1 MSVEIY
7 TYGYGDLMQ
16 TALNAIAAI
25 VSSSNF
31 KGMLATAIAL
41 YLARV
46 FWNTAHGRY
55 VDFGRILKNI
65 TLIIA
70 LALSLTQ
77 IKDTVIVTDKTTP
90 SLSGIVDNVPVAVYL
105 PLWFS
110 NRAEYVITR
119 TFETAFSL
127 PDGVSYNSVGYAGG
141 VKNLRDAAYY
151 IRIEDAYLKE
161 SLVQFYKDCVFA
173 ALIEGLISPDQ
184 VKRDTVKNVITAAA
198 SAEPSRT
205 TVYYSSSYPDGVSKT
220 CEEAAGLIKTD
231 LDKDRDK
238 AFADL
243 AKVMG
248 YGTNTAALESVLGSE
263 LQYFMGISS
272 NAKDAVYQE
281 ALLTVSHDA
290 LIRKAGEAGL
300 DPNQLG
306 LTVATTKEKLF
317 LTNASMGDTIR
328 AFLPYIRAFLNI
340 LFVAV
345 TPVLIVIGIGMGRPL
360 QYIGTA
366 VMLAAFP
373 LFWGMIGSVINWI
386 IASQV
391 NDLAQVIETTKYST
405 ATINI
410 ENYPVVVS
418 ALKEWLTI
426 GGWASSLIIILSL
439 ALLTGSTY
447 AFVRFAGGFASGI
460 AGAAS
465 SSAAGAA
472 TGNLSYGNVSVGNT
486 SANNFS
492 ANKFDDTS
500 IFRTGQQISQHNDI
514 TRTHDRIF
522 SDRDSTIYDHS
533 TIFRNGANA
542 SIDGQSI
549 FGTKSY
555 SYGGGTNYSDLQQAG
570 KDNIYNHQKSNGTD
584 TSKQETYSLQDK
596 GSSAVS
602 GNEAYRLSQNANFN
616 LNGTENLL
624 GGNQKSYTYGLN
636 RNSTIL
642 DGQGFGD
649 SQRASDKTLA
659 TADGGLGW
667 KGGPGSG
674 GAGGSSGRFPSKGGN
689 PYLQA
694 LKKLSP
700 DINLNLGIR
709 GINDRTYEN
718 HVSHDGKLNNQ
729 IGDSENT
736 AIVDLFAKKYGFN
749 VSGGIGET
757 GNHDISGSINFNNEK
772 AYLANTSTAKVHRGH
787 EGDSISSTAR
797 VGSGASINR
806 HYDERE
812 NSTFQKA
819 LIPGLIE
826 RAKHDQFLSNRLNQL
841 MNTARTYISED
852 ARRFIDTLED
862 SGQGDRAKAILL
874 GVAATKSPE
883 IANELVYLA
892 QQNYR
897 DVKEHVEEKMNLV
910 ADEVKTKGEQID
922 PNHFD
927 PQLKEKVVKSLYDT
941 SRNAQQLKEEAQKG
955 VAKVHG
961 KAAAQVESS
970 RGKALAKE
978 GTVDQAHNALTRR
991 YSTEVKKFHK
1001 EFNKH
1006 EEKANETPSTLRALH
1021 NAAQTKEFKMAA
1033 GAMAVQKAY
1042 EAYRTL
1048 AEAKAAKDVTERLA
1062 KRTHIADVH
1071 DLFNIGKKQAAKE
1084 AIKDTVVDMA
1094 KGFGKWL
1101 ARGATAA
1108 GGAYLGALIDAEPA
1122 GEQVVPVNSMNDL
1135 KNLQPGQVGRIGNYY
1150 ISPLPNGNFLVSS
1163 ENDQGKELSLAETAQ
1178 LVLMDKDKLEKT
1190 GSTKLVLSP
1199 QAAERLKAKLI
1210 E

>member
-1 MSVEIY
+1 MSIEIY

-70 LALSLTQ
+70 LTLSLTQ

-90 SLSGIVDNVPVAVYL
+90 SLSGIVDNVPIAVYL

-127 PDGVSYNSVGYAGG
+127 PDGVSYNSVGYVGG

-184 VKRDTVKNVITAAA
+184 VKRDTVKNIITAAA

-205 TVYYSSSYPDGVSKT
+205 TVYYSSSNPDGVSKT
-220 CEEAAGLIKTD
+220 CEEAAGLIKND

-248 YGTNTAALESVLGSE
+248 YGSNTAALESVLGSE

-272 NAKDAVYQE
+272 SAKDAVYQE

-345 TPVLIVIGIGMGRPL
+345 TPILIVIGIGIGRPL

-373 LFWGMIGSVINWI
+373 LFWGMIGSIINWI
-386 IASQV
+386 ISSQV
-391 NDLAQVIETTKYST
+391 SDLAQVIETTKYST

-472 TGNLSYGNVSVGNT
+472 TGNLSYGNISVGNT

-522 SDRDSTIYDHS
+522 SDRDNTIYDHS
-533 TIFRNGANA
+533 TTFRDGTNA
-542 SIDGQSI
+542 SANGQGI

-555 SYGGGTNYSDLQQAG
+555 SHGGGTNYSDQKQAG
-570 KDNIYNHQKSNGTD
+570 KDNIYNHQKSSGTD
-584 TSKQETYSLQDK
+584 TSKQESYSLQDK
-596 GSSAVS
+596 GSTALS
-602 GNEAYRLSQNANFN
+602 GNETYRFSQNANFS

-636 RNSTIL
+636 RNSTVL

-649 SQRASDKTLA
+649 SQREGDKTIA
-659 TADGGLGW
+659 TADGNLKWSGGTGNSNTKGTSIPAP
-667 KGGPGSG
+667 KGG
-674 GAGGSSGRFPSKGGN
+674 KG
-689 PYLQA
+689 YLQV
-694 LKKLSP
+694 LKTLSP
-700 DINLNLGIR
+700 GVGLNLGIQ
-709 GINDRTYEN
+709 GINDQTSE
-718 HVSHDGKLNNQ
+718 SHISHEGKLSNQ

-736 AIVDLFAKKYGFN
+736 AIVEMFARKYGFN
-749 VSGGIGET
+749 VSGGIGKS
-757 GNHDISGSINFNNEK
+757 GSYDISGSVNFNNEE
-772 AYLANTSTAKVHRGH
+772 AYIANASTAKVHRGH
-787 EGDSISSTAR
+787 EGDSINSTVR
-797 VGSGASINR
+797 VGSSASVNR
-806 HYDERE
+806 HFNEGE

-819 LIPGLIE
+819 LIPSLIE
-826 RAKHDQFLSNRLNQL
+826 KAKDDPTLSNRLNQIA
-841 MNTARTYISED
+841 NRAKSFVSED
-852 ARRFIDTLED
+852 ARRFMEILEN
-862 SGQGDRAKAILL
+862 SGQEDQAKAILL
-874 GVAATKSPE
+874 GIAATKSPE
-883 IANELVYLA
+883 IANELVQLA

-897 DVKEHVEEKMNLV
+897 DVKEHVENEINTV
-910 ADEVKTKGEQID
+910 ADEVKERSKQID

-927 PQLKEKVVKSLYDT
+927 PQLKEKVIKGLFDT
-941 SRNAQQLKEEAQKG
+941 SQNAQQLKEEAQRG
-955 VAKVHG
+955 VTKVHG
-961 KAAAQVESS
+961 ETARQVESN
-970 RGKALAKE
+970 KENALAKE
-978 GTVDQAHNALTRR
+978 GTVNQAQNALTRR
-991 YSTEVKKFHK
+991 FSTKVKGFHQ
-1001 EFNKH
+1001 EFNEHKR
-1006 EEKANETPSTLRALH
+1006 KANETPSAIRALH
-1021 NAAQTKEFKMAA
+1021 NAAQTKEFKMVA
-1033 GAMAVQKAY
+1033 GAMAISKAY
-1042 EAYRTL
+1042 DAYKTFT
-1048 AEAKAAKDVTERLA
+1048 ATKAAKDIAENLTKKSPTEIYRE
-1062 KRTHIADVH
+1062 
-1071 DLFNIGKKQAAKE
+1071 LFNMGKSKTTKEVIKDMAVDAAKV
-1084 AIKDTVVDMA
+1084 A
-1094 KGFGKWL
+1094 GKWA
-1101 ARGATAA
+1101 ARGATAV
-1108 GGAYLGALIDAEPA
+1108 GGAYLGALVDAEPT
-1122 GEQVVPVNSMNDL
+1122 GEQVIPVNSMSDL
-1135 KNLQPGQVGRIGNYY
+1135 KNLQPGQVGKIGNYY

-1163 ENDQGKELSLAETAQ
+1163 GNGQKEELSLAETAQ
-1178 LVLMDKDKLEKT
+1178 ILMDKDKLEKT
-1190 GSTKLVLSP
+1190 GSTKIVLSP
-1199 QAAERLKAKLI
+1199 QATERLKAKLV

>member
-1 MSVEIY
+1 
-7 TYGYGDLMQ
+7 
-16 TALNAIAAI
+16 
-25 VSSSNF
+25 
-31 KGMLATAIAL
+31 
-41 YLARV
+41 
-46 FWNTAHGRY
+46 
-55 VDFGRILKNI
+55 
-65 TLIIA
+65 
-70 LALSLTQ
+70 
-77 IKDTVIVTDKTTP
+77 
-90 SLSGIVDNVPVAVYL
+90 
-105 PLWFS
+105 
-110 NRAEYVITR
+110 
-119 TFETAFSL
+119 
-127 PDGVSYNSVGYAGG
+127 
-141 VKNLRDAAYY
+141 
-151 IRIEDAYLKE
+151 
-161 SLVQFYKDCVFA
+161 
-173 ALIEGLISPDQ
+173 
-184 VKRDTVKNVITAAA
+184 
-198 SAEPSRT
+198 
-205 TVYYSSSYPDGVSKT
+205 
-220 CEEAAGLIKTD
+220 
-231 LDKDRDK
+231 
-238 AFADL
+238 
-243 AKVMG
+243 
-248 YGTNTAALESVLGSE
+248 
-263 LQYFMGISS
+263 MGISS

-306 LTVATTKEKLF
+306 LTVVTTKEKLF

-345 TPVLIVIGIGMGRPL
+345 TPILIVIGIGMGRPL

-373 LFWGMIGSVINWI
+373 LFWGMIGSIINWI

-500 IFRTGQQISQHNDI
+500 IFRTGQQISQHSDI

-522 SDRDSTIYDHS
+522 SDRDNIIYDHS
-533 TIFRNGANA
+533 TTFRNGTNA

-570 KDNIYNHQKSNGTD
+570 KDNVYNHQKSNATD
-584 TSKQETYSLQDK
+584 TAKQNIYSVQEK

-602 GNEAYRLSQNANFN
+602 GNEAYRFSQNANFS

-624 GGNQKSYTYGLN
+624 GGNQKSYTYVLN
-636 RNSTIL
+636 RNSTVL

-649 SQRASDKTLA
+649 SQRASDRTLA
-659 TADGGLGW
+659 TADGGFSW
-667 KGGPGSG
+667 K
-674 GAGGSSGRFPSKGGN
+674 GSSGGGGGFSGRLSGKGGN
-689 PYLQA
+689 LYLQA

-700 DINLNLGIR
+700 DINLSLGIR
-709 GINDRTYEN
+709 GVNDKTSES
-718 HVSHDGKLNNQ
+718 HTSHDGKLNNQ

-736 AIVDLFAKKYGFN
+736 AIVELFAKKYGLN
-749 VSGGIGET
+749 VSGGLGET
-757 GNHDISGSINFNNEK
+757 GKHDISGSINFNNEK

-787 EGDSISSTAR
+787 EGDSMSSTAR
-797 VGSGASINR
+797 VGLGASINR
-806 HYDERE
+806 HYDEGE

-819 LIPGLIE
+819 LIPSLIE

-852 ARRFIDTLED
+852 ARRLIGILED
-862 SGQGDRAKAILL
+862 SGQGDQAKAILL

-883 IANELVYLA
+883 IANELVQLS

-897 DVKEHVEEKMNLV
+897 DVKEHVDEKMNLV
-910 ADEVKTKGEQID
+910 ADEVKTKASNID
-922 PNHFD
+922 PNLFD
-927 PQLKEKVVKSLYDT
+927 SQLKEKVTEGLSNA
-941 SRNAQQLKEEAQKG
+941 SGNAQQLVEKAQKET
-955 VAKVHG
+955 VKVHG
-961 KAAAQVESS
+961 EAENQVESN
-970 RGKALAKE
+970 REKALAKE
-978 GTVDQAHNALTRR
+978 SSVNHALHALTKRFNA
-991 YSTEVKKFHK
+991 EVKNFHQK
-1001 EFNKH
+1001 YGEY
-1006 EEKANETPSTLRALH
+1006 ERKANENPSTLKAIENALK
-1021 NAAQTKEFKMAA
+1021 TKESGLVA
-1033 GAMAVQKAY
+1033 GALVASKAHDLYKTAV
-1042 EAYRTL
+1042 
-1048 AEAKAAKDVTERLA
+1048 EAKAAKEVVEQFGKKSRS
-1062 KRTHIADVH
+1062 ADVH
-1071 DLFNIGKKQAAKE
+1071 EIFNIGKKQTAKE
-1084 AIKDTVVDMA
+1084 LLTDTALNTA
-1094 KGFGKWL
+1094 KTAGKWIT
-1101 ARGATAA
+1101 RGAAGV
-1108 GGAYLGALIDAEPA
+1108 GGAFLGAMIDAEPA
-1122 GEQVVPVNSMNDL
+1122 GEQIIPVNSLNDL
-1135 KNLQPGQVGRIGNYY
+1135 RNLQPGQVGRIGNYY
-1150 ISPLPNGNFLVSS
+1150 VSPLPNGNYLVS
-1163 ENDQGKELSLAETAQ
+1163 NGKDEERELSPAETAQ
-1178 LVLMDKDKLEKT
+1178 LILMDRNKLERT
-1190 GSTKLVLSP
+1190 GSTKIVLSP
-1199 QAAERLKAKLI
+1199 QAAETLKSKLL

>member
-70 LALSLTQ
+70 LTLSLTQ

-90 SLSGIVDNVPVAVYL
+90 SLSGIVDNVPIAVYL

-151 IRIEDAYLKE
+151 IKIEDAYLKE
-161 SLVQFYKDCVFA
+161 SLVQFYKDCVFP
-173 ALIEGLISPDQ
+173 ALIEGLISPEQ

-231 LDKDRDK
+231 LDNDKEK
-238 AFADL
+238 AFANL

-345 TPVLIVIGIGMGRPL
+345 TPILIVIGIGIGRPL

-373 LFWGMIGSVINWI
+373 LFWGMIGSIINWI

-391 NDLAQVIETTKYST
+391 SDLAQVIETTKYST

-522 SDRDSTIYDHS
+522 SDRDNTIYDHS
-533 TIFRNGANA
+533 TTFRDKITA
-542 SIDGQSI
+542 SIDGQNI
-549 FGTKSY
+549 LGTKSY
-555 SYGGGTNYSDLQQAG
+555 SYGGGTNYSDQRQAG
-570 KDNIYNHQKSNGTD
+570 KDNIYNHKKSSGSD
-584 TSKQETYSLQDK
+584 TSKQESYSLQDK
-596 GSSAVS
+596 GSTAVN
-602 GNEAYRLSQNANFN
+602 GNEAYRFSQNANFS

-636 RNSTIL
+636 RNSTVL

-667 KGGPGSG
+667 RGRSG
-674 GAGGSSGRFPSKGGN
+674 GKGQEGFPGPSSGKGGN
-689 PYLQA
+689 PYFQA

-700 DINLNLGIR
+700 DVNLSLGIR
-709 GINDRTYEN
+709 GINDRTSE
-718 HVSHDGKLNNQ
+718 SHTSHEGKLSNQ

-736 AIVDLFAKKYGFN
+736 AIVEMSARNYGFN
-749 VSGGIGET
+749 ISGGIGKT
-757 GNHDISGSINFNNEK
+757 GNHDMSSFINFSNEK
-772 AYLANTSTAKVHRGH
+772 AYLANTLTAKVHRGH

-797 VGSGASINR
+797 VGSSASVNR
-806 HYDERE
+806 HFNEGE

-819 LIPGLIE
+819 LIPNLIE
-826 RAKHDQFLSNRLNQL
+826 SAKDDPTLSSRLNQIA
-841 MNTARTYISED
+841 NRAKSFVSED
-852 ARRFIDTLED
+852 ARRFMEILED
-862 SGQGDRAKAILL
+862 SGQRDQAKAILL
-874 GVAATKSPE
+874 GIAATKSPE
-883 IANELVYLA
+883 IANELVQLA

-897 DVKEHVEEKMNLV
+897 DVKEQTEEKMNLV
-910 ADEVKTKGEQID
+910 ADEVKTKDKQIA

-927 PQLKEKVVKSLYDT
+927 PQLKEKVIKGLSDT
-941 SRNAQQLKEEAQKG
+941 SQNAQRLKEEAQRG
-955 VAKVHG
+955 VVKVHG
-961 KAAAQVESS
+961 EASEQVESS
-970 RGKALAKE
+970 KEKASAKE
-978 GTVDQAHNALTRR
+978 STVNQARNTLTRKFN
-991 YSTEVKKFHK
+991 TKVKGFHQ
-1001 EFNKH
+1001 EFNEH
-1006 EEKANETPSTLRALH
+1006 ERKANETPSAIRALH
-1021 NAAQTKEFKMAA
+1021 NAAQTKEFKMVA
-1033 GAMAVQKAY
+1033 GAMAISKAY
-1042 EAYRTL
+1042 DAYKAFT
-1048 AEAKAAKDVTERLA
+1048 AIKAAKDIAENLTKKSPTEIYRE
-1062 KRTHIADVH
+1062 
-1071 DLFNIGKKQAAKE
+1071 LFNMGKSKTTKE
-1084 AIKDTVVDMA
+1084 VIKDTAVDAA
-1094 KGFGKWL
+1094 KVAGKWA
-1101 ARGATAA
+1101 ARGATAV
-1108 GGAYLGALIDAEPA
+1108 GGAYLGALVDAEPT
-1122 GEQVVPVNSMNDL
+1122 GEQIIPVNSMSDL
-1135 KNLQPGQVGRIGNYY
+1135 KNLQPGQVGKIGNYY

-1163 ENDQGKELSLAETAQ
+1163 GNGQKEELSLAETSQ
-1178 LVLMDKDKLEKT
+1178 MLMDKDKLEKT
-1190 GSTKLVLSP
+1190 GSTKIVLSP
-1199 QAAERLKAKLI
+1199 QAAERLKSKLAN
-1210 E
+1210 